1 MIRTIFTISYL
12 LFVALFATLRAQEVW
27 SLQKCIDYAQDN
39 NIKIKQ
45 GVITT
50 EYQQNQL
57 KQTKFSRLPNL
68 NGSMSQNFYF
78 GRSLLGDNSYADNNS
93 SGSRFGLSTDV
104 PVYQGGRITNNISKL
119 ELDFQAS
126 IEDLAKAKSDISVNI
141 ASTFLEILY
150 AKDLVKVSEDQ
161 LTVTNLQ
168 IKQINEKVEAGS
180 LARGSLL
187 EIQAQSAGEELNL
200 VNAKNQLQLAKLKLT
215 QLLEIPL
222 KDDFDVEV
230 PTLPEISAE
239 ASIVGSDDVYKSA
252 LTTRPEIKGADLRL
266 QSSQFQLKIA
276 KGALYPTL
284 SLYAS
289 ADYSYNNKNQ
299 LVNRDPVTGDVIS
312 VSNIDFFKQLKSFQS
327 KSVGMQVSIPIF
339 TRFANKIQ
347 IDNARLQVLNTELEL
362 ESTKKLLRS
371 DIETA
376 QTSAIAAL
384 NRFNSNQKAVSSMK
398 EAFRYSEEKF
408 GVGLVN
414 AVEYNTAKTKLAK
427 SESDLLQAKYEFI
440 FRTKILDFYR
450 GLPLTL

>member
-12 LFVALFATLRAQEVW
+12 LFVALFATLHAQEVW

-68 NGSMSQNFYF
+68 NGQMSQNLNF
-78 GRSLLGDNSYADNNS
+78 GRSLTYDNTYKDINS
-93 SGSRFGLSTDV
+93 SQTDFGIGTSV
-104 PVYQGGRITNNISKL
+104 PVFQGFIITNNISML
-119 ELDFQAS
+119 ELDLQAS
-126 IEDLAKAKSDISVNI
+126 IEDLSKAKSDISVNI
-141 ASTFLEILY
+141 ASTFLEILF

-161 LTVTNLQ
+161 LLVTNLQ
-168 IKQINEKVEAGS
+168 IKQITEKVEAGS

-187 EIQAQSAGEELNL
+187 EIEAQAAGEELNL
-200 VNAKNQLQLAKLKLT
+200 VNAQNQLKIARLRLT
-215 QLLEIPL
+215 QLLELPSN
-222 KDDFDVEV
+222 DDFDVEV
-230 PTLPEISAE
+230 PALPEISAQ
-239 ASIVGSDDVYKSA
+239 ASIVSAGEVYKSA
-252 LTTRPEIKGADLRL
+252 VLTRPEIKGADLRY
-266 QSSQFQLKIA
+266 QSSQYQLKMA
-276 KGALYPTL
+276 QGALYPTI
-284 SLYAS
+284 SLYANIY
-289 ADYSYNNKNQ
+289 DSYNNKYTDINGKNISFSDQLRNNQ
-299 LVNRDPVTGDVIS
+299 RKGIGAQMN
-312 VSNIDFFKQLKSFQS
+312 
-327 KSVGMQVSIPIF
+327 IPIF

-362 ESTKKLLRS
+362 ENTKKLLRS

>member
-1 MIRTIFTISYL
+1 MIRTIFTLSYL
-12 LFVALFATLRAQEVW
+12 LFVALFASLHAQEVW
-27 SLQKCIDYAQDN
+27 SLEKCINYALDN

-45 GVITT
+45 GFIST

-57 KQTKFSRLPNL
+57 KQSKNSRLPNL
-68 NGSMSQNFYF
+68 TGQMSQNMNF
-78 GRSLLGDNSYADNNS
+78 GRSLGYDNTYKNINS
-93 SGSRFGLSTDV
+93 AQTDFGVGTNV
-104 PVYQGGRITNNISKL
+104 PVFQGFQIANNISKL

-126 IEDLAKAKSDISVNI
+126 VSDLEKARSDISVNI
-141 ASTFLEILY
+141 ASTYLEILF

-187 EIQAQSAGEELNL
+187 EIQAQAAGEELNL
-200 VNAKNQLQLAKLKLT
+200 VNAKNQLQLAKLRLT
-215 QLLEIPL
+215 QLLELPVQEN
-222 KDDFDVEV
+222 FDIEV
-230 PTLPEISAE
+230 PLLPEISAQ
-239 ASIVGSDDVYKSA
+239 ASIVSSGEVYKSA
-252 LTTRPEIKGADLRL
+252 LLTRPEIKGADLRY
-266 QSSQFQLKIA
+266 QSSQYQLKMA
-276 KGALYPTL
+276 QGALYPTI
-284 SLYAS
+284 SLYANIY
-289 ADYSYNNKNQ
+289 DSYNNQYKDINGS
-299 LVNRDPVTGDVIS
+299 DIS
-312 VSNIDFFKQLKSFQS
+312 FSKQLKNNQR
-327 KSVGMQVSIPIF
+327 KGVGAQMNIPIF
-339 TRFANKIQ
+339 TRFQNRLQ

-362 ESTKKLLRS
+362 ENTKKLLRS

-376 QTSAIAAL
+376 QTNAIAAL
-384 NRFNSNQKAVSSMK
+384 NRFISNEKAVYSMK

-414 AVEYNTAKTKLAK
+414 AVEYNTSKTKLAK

>member
-1 MIRTIFTISYL
+1 MIRTIFTITYL
-12 LFVALFATLRAQEVW
+12 LFVSLFAALQAQEVW
-27 SLQKCIDYAQDN
+27 SLQKCVDYAQDN
-39 NIKIKQ
+39 NIRIKQ

-50 EYQQNQL
+50 EYQQNLL
-57 KQTKFSRLPNL
+57 KQTKNSRLPNL
-68 NGSMSQNFYF
+68 NGQVSQSLSF
-78 GRSLLGDNSYADNNS
+78 GRTLTFPENTYKDINSAQTD
-93 SGSRFGLSTDV
+93 FGLSTNV
-104 PVYQGGRITNNISKL
+104 PVFQGFQITNNISKL

-126 IEDLAKAKSDISVNI
+126 VEDLAKAKSDISINI
-141 ASTFLEILY
+141 ASTFLEILF

-161 LTVTNLQ
+161 LAVTNLQ

-187 EIQAQSAGEELNL
+187 EIQAQAAGEELNL
-200 VNAKNQLQLAKLKLT
+200 VNAKNQLQLAKLRLT

-222 KDDFDVEV
+222 KEDFDVEV
-230 PTLPEISAE
+230 PTLPEITAE
-239 ASIVGSDDVYKSA
+239 ASIVSSVEVYKSA
-252 LTTRPEIKGADLRL
+252 LLTRPEIKGADLRY

-276 KGALYPTL
+276 RGALYPTI
-284 SLYAS
+284 SAYANFY
-289 ADYSYNNKNQ
+289 DLYNNQNSSSFSDQLRNNQ
-299 LVNRDPVTGDVIS
+299 R
-312 VSNIDFFKQLKSFQS
+312 KSLGAQ
-327 KSVGMQVSIPIF
+327 MNIPIF
-339 TRFANKIQ
+339 TRFLNKIQ

-362 ESTKKLLRS
+362 ENSKKLLRS

-376 QTSAIAAL
+376 QTNAIASL
-384 NRFNSNQKAVSSMK
+384 NRYNSNQKAVSSMK

-450 GLPLTL
+450 GLPITL

>member
-1 MIRTIFTISYL
+1 MIRTIFTITYL
-12 LFVALFATLRAQEVW
+12 LFVAIFATLQAQEVW
-27 SLQKCIDYAQDN
+27 SLEKCINYALDN

-57 KQTKFSRLPNL
+57 KQSKNSRLPNL
-68 NGSMSQNFYF
+68 NGQISPSLYF
-78 GRSLLGDNSYADNNS
+78 GRTLLSSNTYLDNNS
-93 SGSRFGLSTDV
+93 AGSGFGLGTNV
-104 PVYQGGRITNNISKL
+104 PIFQGFYITNNISKL

-126 IEDLAKAKSDISVNI
+126 VEDLSKARSDISVNI
-141 ASTFLEILY
+141 ASTFLEILF

-161 LTVTNLQ
+161 LLVTNLQ
-168 IKQINEKVEAGS
+168 IKQITEKVDAGS

-187 EIQAQSAGEELNL
+187 EIEAQAAGEELNL
-200 VNAKNQLQLAKLKLT
+200 VNAQNQLKIARLRLT
-215 QLLEIPL
+215 QLLELPSN
-222 KDDFDVEV
+222 DAFDVVV
-230 PTLPEISAE
+230 PTLPEISAQ
-239 ASIVGSDDVYKSA
+239 ASIVSAGEVYKSA
-252 LTTRPEIKGADLRL
+252 VLTRPEIKGADLRY
-266 QSSQFQLKIA
+266 QSSQYQLKMA
-276 KGALYPTL
+276 QGALYPTI
-284 SLYAS
+284 SLYAN
-289 ADYSYNNKNQ
+289 ANYSYNNKNQ
-299 LVNRDPVTGDVIS
+299 TVNRDPNTGEIIS
-312 VSNIDFFKQLKSFQS
+312 SSDIDFFKQLKSFQS
-327 KSVGMQVSIPIF
+327 KSVGMQINIPIF

-347 IDNARLQVLNTELEL
+347 IDNARLQVLNTQLEL

>member
-12 LFVALFATLRAQEVW
+12 LFATLFVTAQAQEIW
-27 SLQKCIDYAQDN
+27 SLQKCIDYALDN

-57 KQTKFSRLPNL
+57 KQSKNSRLPNL
-68 NGSMSQNFYF
+68 NGQMSQSLYF
-78 GRSLLGDNSYADNNS
+78 GRTLLSDNSYSDINS
-93 SGSRFGLSTDV
+93 AQTGFALGTNV
-104 PVYQGGRITNNISKL
+104 PIFQGFYINNNISKL

-126 IEDLAKAKSDISVNI
+126 VEDLAKAKSDISVNI
-141 ASTFLEILY
+141 ASTFLAILF

-161 LTVTNLQ
+161 LLVTNLQ
-168 IKQINEKVEAGS
+168 IKQTNEKVEAGS

-187 EIQAQSAGEELNL
+187 EIEAQAAGEELNL
-200 VNAKNQLQLAKLKLT
+200 VNAKNQLQLAKLQLT
-215 QLLEIPL
+215 QLLELPL
-222 KDDFDVEV
+222 KEDFDVEV
-230 PTLPEISAE
+230 PLLPEISAQ
-239 ASIVGSDDVYKSA
+239 ASIVSSGEVYKSA
-252 LTTRPEIKGADLRL
+252 LLTRPEIKGADLRYH
-266 QSSQFQLKIA
+266 SSQYQLKMA
-276 KGALYPTL
+276 QSALYPTV
-284 SLYAS
+284 SLYAN
-289 ADYSYNNKNQ
+289 ANYSYNNKNKT
-299 LVNRDPVTGDVIS
+299 VNRDPNTGEITSYSDIG
-312 VSNIDFFKQLKSFQS
+312 FYQQLKNFQS
-327 KSVGMQVSIPIF
+327 KNVGVQMNIPIF
-339 TRFANKIQ
+339 TRFQNRLQ
-347 IDNARLQVLNTELEL
+347 IDNARLQVLNTELEF

-376 QTSAIAAL
+376 QTNAIAAL
-384 NRFNSNQKAVSSMK
+384 NRYTSNQKAVSSMK

>member
-1 MIRTIFTISYL
+1 MIRTIFTITYL
-12 LFVALFATLRAQEVW
+12 LFVALFASLQAQEVW
-27 SLQKCIDYAQDN
+27 SLEKCINYALDN

-45 GVITT
+45 GVIATG
-50 EYQQNQL
+50 YQQNQL

-68 NGSMSQNFYF
+68 TGQVSQNLNF
-78 GRSLLGDNSYADNNS
+78 GRSLTYDNTYKDINS
-93 SGSRFGLSTDV
+93 SQTDFGIGTNI
-104 PVYQGGRITNNISKL
+104 PVFQGFYITNNISKL
-119 ELDFQAS
+119 ELDLQAS
-126 IEDLAKAKSDISVNI
+126 IEDLSKAKSDISVNI
-141 ASTFLEILY
+141 ASTFLEILF

-161 LTVTNLQ
+161 LSVTNLQ
-168 IKQINEKVEAGS
+168 IKQITEKVEAGS

-187 EIQAQSAGEELNL
+187 EIEAQAAGEELNL
-200 VNAKNQLQLAKLKLT
+200 VNAQNQLKIARLRLT
-215 QLLEIPL
+215 QLLELPSN
-222 KDDFDVEV
+222 DAFDVVV
-230 PTLPEISAE
+230 PTLPEISAQ
-239 ASIVGSDDVYKSA
+239 ASIVSAGEVYKSA
-252 LTTRPEIKGADLRL
+252 VLTRPEIKGADLRY
-266 QSSQFQLKIA
+266 QSSQYQLKMA
-276 KGALYPTL
+276 QGALYPTI
-284 SLYAS
+284 SLYANIY
-289 ADYSYNNKNQ
+289 DSYNNKYKDINGA
-299 LVNRDPVTGDVIS
+299 DIAFS
-312 VSNIDFFKQLKSFQS
+312 KQLKNNQR
-327 KSVGMQVSIPIF
+327 KGVGAQMNIPIF

-362 ESTKKLLRS
+362 ENTKKLLRS

-384 NRFNSNQKAVSSMK
+384 NRYNSNQKAVSSMK

>member
-1 MIRTIFTISYL
+1 MIRTIFTITYL
-12 LFVALFATLRAQEVW
+12 LFVALFASLQAQEIW
-27 SLQKCIDYAQDN
+27 SLEKCINYALDN

-45 GVITT
+45 GVIATG
-50 EYQQNQL
+50 YQQNQL

-68 NGSMSQNFYF
+68 NGQVSQNLNF
-78 GRSLLGDNSYADNNS
+78 GRSLTYDNTYKDINS
-93 SGSRFGLSTDV
+93 SQTDFGIGTNI
-104 PVYQGGRITNNISKL
+104 PVFQGFYITNNISKL
-119 ELDFQAS
+119 ELDLQAS
-126 IEDLAKAKSDISVNI
+126 IEDLSKAKSDISVNI
-141 ASTFLEILY
+141 ASTFLEILF

-161 LTVTNLQ
+161 LSVTNLQ
-168 IKQINEKVEAGS
+168 IKQITEKVDAGS

-187 EIQAQSAGEELNL
+187 EIEAQAAGEELNL
-200 VNAKNQLQLAKLKLT
+200 VNAQNQLKIARLRLT
-215 QLLEIPL
+215 QLLELPSN
-222 KDDFDVEV
+222 DAFDVVV
-230 PTLPEISAE
+230 PTLPEISAQ
-239 ASIVGSDDVYKSA
+239 ASIVSAGEVYKSA
-252 LTTRPEIKGADLRL
+252 VLTRPEIKGADLRY
-266 QSSQFQLKIA
+266 QSSQYQLKMA
-276 KGALYPTL
+276 QGALYPTI
-284 SLYAS
+284 SLYANIY
-289 ADYSYNNKNQ
+289 DSYNNKYKDINGA
-299 LVNRDPVTGDVIS
+299 DIAFS
-312 VSNIDFFKQLKSFQS
+312 KQLKNNQR
-327 KSVGMQVSIPIF
+327 KGIGAQMNIPIF

-362 ESTKKLLRS
+362 ENTKKLLRS

-376 QTSAIAAL
+376 QTSAIAAF

>member
-1 MIRTIFTISYL
+1 MIRTIFTITYL
-12 LFVALFATLRAQEVW
+12 LFVAIFATLQAQEVW
-27 SLQKCIDYAQDN
+27 SLEKCINYALDN

-45 GVITT
+45 GVIST

-57 KQTKFSRLPNL
+57 KQSKNSRLPNL
-68 NGSMSQNFYF
+68 TGQVSQNLNF
-78 GRSLLGDNSYADNNS
+78 GRSLTYDNTYKDINS
-93 SGSRFGLSTDV
+93 AQTDFGVSSNV
-104 PVYQGGRITNNISKL
+104 PVFQGFYITNNISKL
-119 ELDFQAS
+119 ELDLQAS
-126 IEDLAKAKSDISVNI
+126 IEDLSKAKSDISVNI
-141 ASTFLEILY
+141 ASTFLEILF

-161 LTVTNLQ
+161 LSVTNLQ
-168 IKQINEKVEAGS
+168 IKQITEKVDAGS

-187 EIQAQSAGEELNL
+187 EIEAQAAGEELNL
-200 VNAKNQLQLAKLKLT
+200 VNAKNQLQIARLRLT
-215 QLLEIPL
+215 QLLELPSS
-222 KDDFDVEV
+222 DTFDVEV
-230 PTLPEISAE
+230 PALPEISAQ
-239 ASIVGSDDVYKSA
+239 ASIVSAGEVYKSA
-252 LTTRPEIKGADLRL
+252 VLTRPEIKGADLRY
-266 QSSQFQLKIA
+266 QSSQYQWKMA
-276 KGALYPTL
+276 KSALYPTI
-284 SLYAS
+284 SFYANIY
-289 ADYSYNNKNQ
+289 DLYNNQYKDINGTKI
-299 LVNRDPVTGDVIS
+299 PIS
-312 VSNIDFFKQLKSFQS
+312 DQLKNNQR
-327 KSVGMQVSIPIF
+327 KGLGLQMNIPIF
-339 TRFANKIQ
+339 NRFANKIQ

-362 ESTKKLLRS
+362 ENTKKLLRS